1 MSDDFVLSGTSS
13 DGLSTTPYTNKQVDK
28 AIKNMVD
35 KWDLAKLYKFAYE
48 EMEDYFYDRADP
60 YDLNTLMEEH
70 GEKEN

>member
-1 MSDDFVLSGTSS
+1 MSDDFVMSGTSS
-13 DGLSTTPYTNKQVDK
+13 DGLSTPYTNKQVDK

-35 KWDLAKLYKFAYE
+35 KWDLAKLYKFAYD

>member
-1 MSDDFVLSGTSS
+1 MYDDFVLSGTSS
-13 DGLSTTPYTNKQVDK
+13 DGLSTPYTNKQVDK

-60 YDLNTLMEEH
+60 INLDKLMEDH
-70 GEKEN
+70 GDE